1 MSVNFRAIDDLSTK
15 MKTIKTY
22 INVGLNDRDDATKAK
37 NILTKHMK
45 DCAHLCNYA
54 LCILTEDIRL
64 HEHTGT
70 LLQYLQETLRLLT
83 VLDTV
88 PEIKTAM
95 TTVIEKIDNVLYYSD
110 YICSWHL
117 KNEAG
122 DLRYSHYY
130 NTNFTRTELAPII
143 QSINSDKPL
152 NIFSISCINGAQEEF
167 LRDGLN
173 SMNEIPVKVYALGHE
188 DYKEE
193 SKPRVDKLI
202 LGQVK
207 GSIISNNAF
216 DVVYAN
222 PVISVKTKLN
232 AAGKPRAK
240 NEEFILSSAIRY
252 LKPGGLLIFQV
263 PFYAINPNMF
273 LTLARN
279 LTQIQIIK
287 YNTDE
292 DSHGGKVALK
302 YVTIMG
308 TKTTNFSYSDKFN
321 ELINLTHDSISTT
334 LQEEYNLDLP
344 SAEINLFRG
353 SVLDESELN
362 DIVLNDG
369 LFDEFFKS
377 IDNDHAEQD
386 KRPLLPFNIGQVGLI
401 LSSGSLD
408 GVVEEDG
415 GTKHII
421 KGMTIKESDSVTEH
435 IVENGRTIAQST
447 ETVRNKVQITAL
459 GADGTI
465 YNLT

>member
-22 INVGLNDRDDATKAK
+22 INVGLNDKDDPTKAK

-45 DCAHLCNYA
+45 DCSHLCNYA
-54 LCILTEDIRL
+54 LCILTDDIRL
-64 HEHTGT
+64 YEHTGT
-70 LLQYLQETLRLLT
+70 LLQSLQEALRLLT

-88 PEIKTAM
+88 EEIKTTMAS
-95 TTVIEKIDNVLYYSD
+95 VIENIDNVLYYSD
-110 YICSWHL
+110 YVCSWHL

-122 DLRYSHYY
+122 NLRYKYHY
-130 NTNFTRTELAPII
+130 NTNFTSTELAPII

-152 NIFSISCINGAQEEF
+152 NIFSISCMNGAQEEF

-173 SMNEIPVKVYALGHE
+173 SMNEIPVKVYALGNE
-188 DYKEE
+188 ELKEE
-193 SKPRVDKLI
+193 SKPRVDRLI

-216 DVVYAN
+216 DIVYAN
-222 PVISVKTKLN
+222 PVISVTTKLN
-232 AAGKPRAK
+232 AAGKPKAK
-240 NEEFILSSAIRY
+240 NEEFILNSAIRY

-279 LTQIQIIK
+279 LKQIQIIK
-287 YNTDE
+287 YNTDD
-292 DSHGGKVALK
+292 DSHGGKVTLK

-308 TKTTNFSYSDKFN
+308 TKTTNFSYSEKFN
-321 ELINLTHDSISTT
+321 ELVNLTHDNIPTV

-353 SVLDESELN
+353 SILDESELN

-369 LFDEFFKS
+369 LFEDFFKS
-377 IDNDHAEQD
+377 IDNNHSEEDR
-386 KRPLLPFNIGQVGLI
+386 RPLLPFNIGQVGLI

-415 GTKHII
+415 GTVHII
-421 KGMTIKESDSVTEH
+421 KGMTIKETDTTTEH

-447 ETVRNKVQITAL
+447 ETIRNKVQITAL